1 MTESTAPLAIE
12 PSKAE
17 KLRPAPSTLTPVEWV
32 CVLVGGNTSV
42 FLLGFSLV
50 TGRFRSMF
58 EGIGEKAPWIVRL
71 AATWYAPT
79 AFGLVTG
86 LGLVTALVSGG
97 KRRRVGLAVAAAFG
111 VVATAAFAYAVVW
124 PGQAIAAPGR

>member
-12 PSKAE
+12 PSKAATP
-17 KLRPAPSTLTPVEWV
+17 LSAPRKLTPLEWV

-86 LGLVTALVSGG
+86 LGLVLALVSKG
-97 KRRRVGLAVAAAFG
+97 KRRRAGLAAAAIFG
-111 VVATAAFAYAVVW
+111 VVATAAFAYAVAW
-124 PGQAIAAPGR
+124 PGQAIASPAK